1 MDRNVEHLAGKRDR
15 HVETGRRIASTKVC
29 FSFVIYY
36 DLLRYMKMQLNK
48 NTKINQCCTSLIRH
62 NHLYRELERPLPK
75 TVGECKGHPLYVL
88 VRHLLKYE
96 ALYPAD
102 CVPLGHLK
110 TGEAIYSRY
119 CVYTLCSRE
128 TWLKKARV
136 VKPKQEPYKIVK
148 ALPKYDK
155 VNVALTRFPQILA
168 IDWKSSAS
176 RRLTRSLRSFQAC
189 G

>member
-1 MDRNVEHLAGKRDR
+1 MPYEWYQKIIKHN
-15 HVETGRRIASTKVC
+15 C
-29 FSFVIYY
+29 F
-36 DLLRYMKMQLNK
+36 
-48 NTKINQCCTSLIRH
+48 
-62 NHLYRELERPLPK
+62 YRELEQPLPK

-88 VRHLLKYE
+88 IRHLLKYE
-96 ALYPAD
+96 ALYPPD

-119 CVYTLCSRE
+119 CVHTLCSRE

-155 VNVALTRFPQILA
+155 VKLH
-168 IDWKSSAS
+168 
-176 RRLTRSLRSFQAC
+176 
-189 G
+189 